1 VKITPLDIKKQEFA
15 VKFRG
20 YAPEEVHSYLEMA
33 ASELEDA
40 LKKNLELEQ
49 RMAMLEERLASY
61 TRMETILQ
69 ETLLT
74 TQKAAEETKAMAEK
88 KAQALIAEAQLM
100 AQKIAGEANERLVA
114 IQREIADLKN
124 QKESFSISLRSL
136 LETQLSLL
144 EMAEKRLDARQEVS
158 APSPI
163 KRKAE
168 MSDAELEQI
177 VDEFERKLADDK
189 NGSRKPNTGF
199 SARKEI

>member
-1 VKITPLDIKKQEFA
+1 MKITPLDMKKQEFA

-40 LKKNLELEQ
+40 LRKNLELEQ
-49 RMAMLEERLASY
+49 KINMLEERLGSY
-61 TRMETILQ
+61 TRMETVLQ

-74 TQKAAEETKAMAEK
+74 TQKTAEETKATAEK
-88 KAQALIAEAQLM
+88 KAQAMIAEAQLM
-100 AQKIAGEANERLVA
+100 AQKIAGEVNEKLVA
-114 IQREIADLKN
+114 VQREIADLHN
-124 QKESFSISLRSL
+124 QKESFSINLRSL

-144 EMAEKRLDARQEVS
+144 EMAEKRMEARQETPIAS
-158 APSPI
+158 QI

-168 MSDAELEQI
+168 LSDAELEQI

-189 NGSRKPNTGF
+189 GGSRKPNNGF